1 MGQNACRGVPV
12 LRLFIVLM
20 LSDIAVVVAV
30 VVVVAFLSVF
40 LSKNNATNKGR
51 SKIHKNTSG
60 SLMFSKS
67 SERMVRLDND
77 KTSRTY
83 LPTNNPSPNKYFL
96 IFSQTS
102 TQIVHLMSDI

>member
-1 MGQNACRGVPV
+1 
-12 LRLFIVLM
+12 M

-30 VVVVAFLSVF
+30 VVSFLSVF
-40 LSKNNATNKGR
+40 LSKNNATNNKGR

-102 TQIVHLMSDI
+102 TQIVI